1 MKKESIRNLA
11 LSGLMGAL
19 VLLLTYWPHIP
30 VGNGYVHMGDTFI
43 YLAAVILPLPY
54 GLAVA
59 TAGAALA
66 DCLSGFALWAPATI
80 VIKGLTVLLFTSKS
94 DKLLCLRNKLA
105 PIGAGILCAG
115 GYYLYEA
122 VLYGN
127 YIAPL
132 TSIPGNLIQSL
143 VSGVVFYIMAMA
155 LKNRKSI

>member
-43 YLAAVILPLPY
+43 YLAAVLLPLPY

-94 DKLLCLRNKLA
+94 DKLLCLRNQLA
-105 PIGAGILCAG
+105 PIGAGVLCAG

-143 VSGVVFYIMAMA
+143 VSGVVFYIKAMA
-155 LKNRKSI
+155 LKKRKSL